1 MENPSMRLLVCAG
14 GTGGGVYPALAVLQ
28 TLQAGLQ
35 KGYKRESK
43 AGQFLATASPQPTA
57 SVLWVGS
64 VGGMEADL
72 VKRSG
77 TPFQAIPAAG
87 VHGVGL
93 RALPGNLAQLTR
105 GYRQAKHIL
114 KRYQPDVL
122 LFTGGY
128 VAVPMALAGRKV
140 PTLLYVPDIEPG
152 LALKTLARFADCIA
166 LTAEASRTYFPRRR
180 KVTVTGYPVRPEM
193 KSWEPEAARQA
204 LGLAPD
210 LPTLLVFGGSKGAR
224 SINQAVLGVLPD
236 LLAEMQVIHISGWL
250 DWPEVEARR
259 SAISAISKPQASL
272 VKRYRAFPYLHER
285 MGAAL
290 TAADLALS
298 RAGASVLGEFPAFG
312 LPAILVPYPHAW
324 RYQRVNADYL
334 ARHGAAQVIEDAEL
348 GEQILPAVRDLM
360 RDANRRQQM
369 HIAMRS
375 LARPSAAESIAHI
388 LHGLATAQAPKGCEP

>member
-1 MENPSMRLLVCAG
+1 
-14 GTGGGVYPALAVLQ
+14 VYPALAILQ
-28 TLQAGLQ
+28 TMQAGFQ
-35 KGYKRESK
+35 KGHNDESE
-43 AGQFLATASPQPTA
+43 AGEFPAAATPQAGA

-77 TPFQAIPAAG
+77 APFEAIPAAG

-93 RALPGNLAQLTR
+93 RALPGNLVQLAQ
-105 GYRQAKHIL
+105 GYRQAKRVL
-114 KRYQPDVL
+114 KRYKPDVL

-128 VAVPMALAGRKV
+128 VAVPMALAGRGV
-140 PTLLYVPDIEPG
+140 PSLLYVPDIEPG

-166 LTAEASRTYFPRRR
+166 VTAKASRAYFPRRSN
-180 KVTVTGYPVRPEM
+180 VTVTGYPVRPGM
-193 KSWEPEAARQA
+193 KSWELDEARRA

-224 SINQAVLGVLPD
+224 SINMAVLGVLPD
-236 LLAEMQVIHISGWL
+236 LLAEMQVVHISGWL

-259 SAISAISKPQASL
+259 SALAGTQGAQASL
-272 VKRYRAFPYLHER
+272 VERYRAFPYLHEE

-298 RAGASVLGEFPAFG
+298 RSGASVLGEFPAFG
-312 LPAILVPYPHAW
+312 LPAILVPYPYAW

-334 ARHGAAQVIEDAEL
+334 ARHGAALVIEDSQL
-348 GEQILPAVRDLM
+348 GGQILSVVRDLM
-360 RDANRRQQM
+360 GNPTRRQEM
-369 HIAMRS
+369 SIAMRS
-375 LARPSAAESIAHI
+375 LSRPAAAESIAH
-388 LHGLATAQAPKGCEP
+388 LLYGLATAQAPKGCEP